1 MQCSELATWQA
12 KAIWLE
18 KWRLNNMAE
27 MQDALWQKH
36 QIELLQLANTN

>member
-1 MQCSELATWQA
+1 MQYSEVAAWQA

-18 KWRLNNMAE
+18 KWRLNNTAE

-36 QIELLQLANTN
+36 QIELLKLQQQF